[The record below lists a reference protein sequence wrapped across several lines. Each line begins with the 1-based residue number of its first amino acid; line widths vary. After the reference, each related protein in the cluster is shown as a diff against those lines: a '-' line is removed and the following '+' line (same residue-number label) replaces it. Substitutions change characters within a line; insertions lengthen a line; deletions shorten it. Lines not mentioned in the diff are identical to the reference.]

1 MMTTM
6 TRLIP
11 ATLILISFAACN
23 DASKDAPSEQ
33 TKKTDSTVVQVRGRS
48 MASTLSVTVQAIDV
62 DKRLIT
68 LKSPDGGVGEYSVG
82 PEVKRLAEIKVGDT
96 IRGEYV
102 VDVVAELREPTE
114 AEKKDPLVLAK
125 GVGRAPSDAPP
136 TGLLVRGFRVV
147 STVDAVDAT
156 ASTFT
161 LKGPLGNRLTVNL
174 LDKSLMPE
182 LRIGR
187 TIIVTF
193 SEALALTV
201 DAAPKK

>member
-1 MMTTM
+1 M
-6 TRLIP
+6 I
-11 ATLILISFAACN
+11 
-23 DASKDAPSEQ
+23 
-33 TKKTDSTVVQVRGRS
+33 
-48 MASTLSVTVQAIDV
+48 
-62 DKRLIT
+62 
-68 LKSPDGGVGEYSVG
+68 
-82 PEVKRLAEIKVGDT
+82 
-96 IRGEYV
+96 
-102 VDVVAELREPTE
+102 
-114 AEKKDPLVLAK
+114 
-125 GVGRAPSDAPP
+125 
-136 TGLLVRGFRVV
+136 
-147 STVDAVDAT
+147 STVDAMDTT